1 MIQLHYHIRNIVA
14 VTLVFISYGS
24 IAQDDHYFIIVDET
38 RDSIR
43 KDNFFGTDIFSKD
56 LAQRTDLL
64 TFLVDMSQRMG
75 NQGTKVNT
83 QFTSHGLY
91 SFGVLSKNFDRGFNI
106 TLSENQDSTGS
117 RLKEIF
123 ESDAKTDG
131 YVSIIK
137 KHDNG
142 SIYLIARR
150 ENMPINNKTKYIYYD
165 FVQIFDQT
173 GQIVF
178 QRTID
183 RNGNGEEVVYNQGQV
198 TGRIQYLEYD
208 HQSTLGDIEPKF
220 MGPYY
225 LGALPHF
232 QRTGIWP

>member
-1 MIQLHYHIRNIVA
+1 MKNLLYILFLFYIPQATGQINYYYIV
-14 VTLVFISYGS
+14 
-24 IAQDDHYFIIVDET
+24 VDET

-64 TFLVDMSQRMG
+64 NFMVDMSQRMG

-83 QFTSHGLY
+83 QFTSSGLY
-91 SFGVLSKNFDRGFNI
+91 SFGLLSQNFDRGLNI

-117 RLKEIF
+117 RLKEIC
-123 ESDAKTDG
+123 ESDTKTDG
-131 YVSIIK
+131 HVSVIK
-137 KHDNG
+137 RLDDG

-150 ENMPINNKTKYIYYD
+150 ENMPINDKTKYIYYD
-165 FVQIFDQT
+165 FVQIFDET
-173 GQIVF
+173 GQLVF
-178 QRTID
+178 HRTID
-183 RNGNGEEVVYNQGQV
+183 RTGNGEEVVYHDGQV
-198 TGRIQYLEYD
+198 TGRILYKEYD

-225 LGALPHF
+225 LGALPYF